1 MPGSSDDNFF
11 AVVFNVIKYF
21 SIPSPRL
28 SVRHGFH
35 KHSPSLYSIPYRKLD
50 GKAIKKTVS
59 SNILRSIPKY
69 LGSPFLVFEHV

>member
-21 SIPSPRL
+21 SIPS
-28 SVRHGFH
+28 
-35 KHSPSLYSIPYRKLD
+35 RKLD